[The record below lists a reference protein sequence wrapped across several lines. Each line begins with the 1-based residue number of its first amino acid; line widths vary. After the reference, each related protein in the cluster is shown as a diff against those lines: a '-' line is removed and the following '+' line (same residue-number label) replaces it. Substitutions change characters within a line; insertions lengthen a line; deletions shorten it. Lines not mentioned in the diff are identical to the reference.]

1 MTTIT
6 RANGA
11 STPTPEG
18 VTIDHVWL
26 TLTTSKAGT
35 SIKRSTDAIDM
46 LTERATQLHALLLQT
61 CGASRD
67 NFTGQHES
75 IQEATLWL
83 ACSVAEEVNALAE
96 ALASGGAA

>member
-11 STPTPEG
+11 STPTPESAT
-18 VTIDHVWL
+18 VDHVWL
-26 TLTTSKAGT
+26 TLTTSKDGT
-35 SIKRSTDAIDM
+35 SIKRRTDAIDM

-83 ACSVAEEVNALAE
+83 ACSVAEEVSALAE

>member
-11 STPTPEG
+11 SIPTPEG

-35 SIKRSTDAIDM
+35 SIKRNTDAID
-46 LTERATQLHALLLQT
+46 
-61 CGASRD
+61 
-67 NFTGQHES
+67 
-75 IQEATLWL
+75 I
-83 ACSVAEEVNALAE
+83 
-96 ALASGGAA
+96 